1 MKRLTILVLLLI
13 TSGCNGGDY
22 TLIEDAKEECAKH
35 GSDVFEVNSLLV
47 DKNEFMCT
55 DGNIYTV
62 VPKQDPKH

>member
-1 MKRLTILVLLLI
+1 MKRLIILASLLMM
-13 TSGCNGGDY
+13 SGCSSTDY

-62 VPKQDPKH
+62 QVKQDPIH